1 LGVPVGAI
9 TGRYF
14 GKGATGTGSLRYWW
28 NFESARGEGK
38 TMDEQRRPEDRADTK
53 ENSGAR
59 AARLRQRFPTIEDL
73 RRRAWLRVPRFG
85 FDFVDGG
92 ANDEVCIARNTAAFR
107 AVELLPRYCIDGKGI
122 STEVALFGRRY
133 AAPIGIAPMGS
144 PGLMWPG
151 CEEYLAREA
160 QRARIPYV
168 LATPANASIERI
180 AEIAPDVF
188 WFQLYRFPA
197 NDHAI
202 TFDLVRRADAAGA
215 HVLVPTVDSAGK
227 SKRPRDIRNGVAVP
241 FPINPWTV
249 FQVATSPFWALSF
262 LRHGMPRTE
271 NLVPYAGPNPTQLST
286 ARTMQL
292 RSGGSHSWDELARL
306 RERWKRA
313 FVIKGILHP
322 KDAERA
328 VAIGADGIIVSNHG
342 GRHFDG
348 APASIDVLP
357 AIVAAVGTR
366 ATVMIDSG
374 IRGGLDVVRAL
385 ALGAKAGFT
394 GRPFVY
400 GLAALGPIGAAHVI
414 DLFFDEIRTEFLHVG
429 MRSVAEAAT
438 ITARHPG
445 AWRFAE
451 AQEPGNRINPQR
463 V

>member
-1 LGVPVGAI
+1 MAAGEPSEGE
-9 TGRYF
+9 
-14 GKGATGTGSLRYWW
+14 KTGTAA
-28 NFESARGEGK
+28 EV
-38 TMDEQRRPEDRADTK
+38 T
-53 ENSGAR
+53 
-59 AARLRQRFPTIEDL
+59 AARLRRRFPTIDDL
-73 RRRAWLRVPRFG
+73 RARARRRVPRFA

-92 ANDEVCIARNTAAFR
+92 ANDETCIARNIAAFR
-107 AVELLPRYCIDGKGI
+107 AVELLPRYCVDTKGA
-122 STEVALFGRRY
+122 STEVELFGARY
-133 AAPIGIAPMGS
+133 AAPLGIAPMGS

-151 CEEYLAREA
+151 VEDYLARAA

-168 LATPANASIERI
+168 LATPANAAIEHI

-188 WFQLYRFPA
+188 WFQLYRFPH

-215 HVLVPTVDSAGK
+215 RVLVPTVDSAGK

-241 FPINPWTV
+241 FPITPKTV
-249 FQVATSPFWALSF
+249 WQVATSPAWAWSL
-262 LRHGMPRTE
+262 LKHGMPRTE
-271 NLVPYAGPNPTQLST
+271 NLVPYAGPNPTQVST

-292 RSGGSHSWDELARL
+292 RSGGSHTWDELARL

-313 FVIKGILHP
+313 FVVKGILHP
-322 KDAERA
+322 QDAERA
-328 VAIGADGIIVSNHG
+328 VALGADGIIVSNHG

-357 AIVAAVGTR
+357 AVVAAVGSR

-374 IRGGLDVVRAL
+374 IRSGLDVVRAL

-400 GLAALGPIGAAHVI
+400 GLAALGPIGASHVI
-414 DLFFDEIRTEFLHVG
+414 ELFFDEIRTEFTHTGV
-429 MRSVAEAAT
+429 RSVAEAAA

-445 AWRFAE
+445 AWRL
-451 AQEPGNRINPQR
+451 PG
-463 V
+463 

>member
-1 LGVPVGAI
+1 
-9 TGRYF
+9 
-14 GKGATGTGSLRYWW
+14 
-28 NFESARGEGK
+28 
-38 TMDEQRRPEDRADTK
+38 MDEQSRPPA
-53 ENSGAR
+53 GAQPYDLPESR
-59 AARLRQRFPTIEDL
+59 KASLRQRYPTIADL
-73 RRRAWLRVPRFG
+73 RRRARWRVPRFG

-92 ANDEVCIARNTAAFR
+92 ANDEVCIERNIAAFR
-107 AVELLPRYCIDGKGI
+107 AVELLPRYCVDGKV
-122 STEVALFGRRY
+122 STEVELFGRRY

-144 PGLMWPG
+144 PGLLWPG
-151 CEEYLAREA
+151 AEKHLAREA
-160 QRARIPYV
+160 QRRRIPYI
-168 LATPANASIERI
+168 LATPANASIEEI
-180 AEIAPDVF
+180 AAIAPDVF
-188 WFQLYRFPA
+188 WFQLYRFPD

-241 FPINPWTV
+241 FPINPWTT
-249 FQVATSPFWALSF
+249 FQVLTSPAWALAL
-262 LRHGMPRTE
+262 LRNGMPITA
-271 NLVPYAGPNPTQLST
+271 NLAPYTGEKATLVST
-286 ARTMQL
+286 ARTMSL
-292 RSGGSHSWDELARL
+292 RSGGSHTWDELARL

-313 FVIKGILHP
+313 FVVKGILHP
-322 KDAERA
+322 ADAERA
-328 VAIGADGIIVSNHG
+328 VALGADGIIVSNHG

-400 GLAALGPIGAAHVI
+400 GLGALGAVGAPHVV
-414 DLFFDEIRTEFLHVG
+414 DLFFDEIRTEFIHVG
-429 MRSVAEAAT
+429 VRSVAEAAT

-445 AWRFAE
+445 AWRFDR
-451 AQEPGNRINPQR
+451 N
-463 V
+463 